1 MNLLSDEDI
10 NQYGFSIS
18 LGGEVSI
25 GPIHGQP
32 WLILEQTW
40 DGRSFME
47 VYKRYLNSPFPDCD
61 GYSIVKHRTNEL
73 TAKYKNSKIS
83 KDWVLKF
90 CAHHQKEALEIN
102 KQWEDNQARGLA
114 AKVDEK
120 EKLAIHA
127 QKIAD
132 AGISNV
138 MKENYANKKTGFRP
152 GANIC
157 QVCNG
162 DGGVKRCYKCE
173 GTGWV

>member
-90 CAHHQKEALEIN
+90 CDHQKEALEIN
-102 KQWEDNQARGLA
+102 KQW
-114 AKVDEK
+114 
-120 EKLAIHA
+120 
-127 QKIAD
+127 
-132 AGISNV
+132 
-138 MKENYANKKTGFRP
+138 
-152 GANIC
+152 
-157 QVCNG
+157 
-162 DGGVKRCYKCE
+162 
-173 GTGWV
+173 